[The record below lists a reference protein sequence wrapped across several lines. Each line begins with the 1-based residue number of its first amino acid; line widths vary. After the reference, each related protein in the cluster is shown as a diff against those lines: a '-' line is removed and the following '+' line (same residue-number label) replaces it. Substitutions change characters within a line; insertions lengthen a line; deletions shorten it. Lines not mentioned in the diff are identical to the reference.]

1 MATTPI
7 RTFCAG
13 QRTGPRDMR
22 APGADQPTE
31 VVGEAPP
38 ADEGLEKV
46 ADLIPTV
53 VVMNVHTPGLDGA
66 GAS

>member
-1 MATTPI
+1 
-7 RTFCAG
+7 
-13 QRTGPRDMR
+13 
-22 APGADQPTE
+22 